1 MCSRIVC
8 TCVIITVCVW
18 ELMFTSTSGNC
29 TLQNF
34 RMWGQIY
41 NSFLKVHFENLLCF
55 ILLGMYVGWKMV
67 KENFDTKFQSISLD
81 NYFELRYQISQ
92 ECKSELNFWLP
103 QILDCLYSKVLGT
116 LLQFCL
122 KCYLHI
128 IWSEMG
134 EKVILTSIN
143 TTFVTN
149 LLLILPTRVLP
160 RMRSRTK
167 ANCKNFEAWGIG
179 NTKSLSLCHTT
190 TALS

>member
-1 MCSRIVC
+1 MIWLLTSHCQVC
-8 TCVIITVCVW
+8 ESPSLSLSI
-18 ELMFTSTSGNC
+18 
-29 TLQNF
+29 
-34 RMWGQIY
+34 
-41 NSFLKVHFENLLCF
+41 LLCNVEEVVV
-55 ILLGMYVGWKMV
+55 IAYVKA
-67 KENFDTKFQSISLD
+67 FL
-81 NYFELRYQISQ
+81 FELRYQISQ

-160 RMRSRTK
+160 RMRSRTM

-179 NTKSLSLCHTT
+179 NTKLLSLCHTT